1 MSLGNTS
8 IHQRGEIPE
17 ITKLPNGRI
26 RVVRRFEKFT
36 REDVDNANL
45 GSLLGDF
52 GDLDTAGEQ
61 ITNQGYTNCRLISVE
76 VDTRVNSATNTENPL
91 LVQTYETLTNQ
102 FVEITDPIV
111 EIQENGLAKITKTYR
126 AISGTTPPRKIGV
139 DAAYVV
145 TNPTNQVTVTASEGS
160 GTYKPN
166 ANFTKWIREGDD
178 PEQYVF
184 QNTSGESVS
193 SEWIFYDVLDGN
205 PLYYSDT
212 NGYLPWEVQWPAAS
226 GISFSTQSNST
237 VYGLLAS
244 SELEDTTAFA
254 QLTEVYLEA
263 GTISIDKSSGPQGL
277 PSTYTRTYTSI
288 FEEPTSLG
296 IALSEDVS
304 NVNGYPQYVYTFLEG
319 SIEGSSPLGA
329 SGEIISYDE
338 IIEVRQAGV
347 VSGSGVSVTGG
358 TVAVLSTVPPSI
370 KKIKATVT
378 ISLVTTS
385 TLSDPTNFAYNLSN
399 TSVSAAITTTRIS
412 PIGIEQGTSLTVS
425 VFNNSSSSDT
435 RTFPNHYRSN
445 DGASGIITS
454 PAQIIRDEDN
464 IIGTALNSST
474 STSIVLSGSTVAPA
488 TTGTYQE
495 SLDPAFLDVDGT
507 QYYRKTIYSIA

>member
-1 MSLGNTS
+1 MSLGNS
-8 IHQRGEIPE
+8 NIHQRGEIPE

-52 GDLDTAGEQ
+52 GDLDAAGEQ

-76 VDTRVNSATNTENPL
+76 VDTRVNSTTNTENPL
-91 LVQTYETLTNQ
+91 LVQTYETLTAA
-102 FVEITDPIV
+102 FVEITDPTV
-111 EIQENGLAKITKTYR
+111 AYGENGLKKITRVFR
-126 AISGTTPPRKIGV
+126 AISGTTSSN
-139 DAAYVV
+139 VV
-145 TNPTNQVTVTASEGS
+145 
-160 GTYKPN
+160 GTTTFPVVPVAGTTTTY
-166 ANFTKWIREGDD
+166 
-178 PEQYVF
+178 
-184 QNTSGESVS
+184 
-193 SEWIFYDVLDGN
+193 
-205 PLYYSDT
+205 
-212 NGYLPWEVQWPAAS
+212 
-226 GISFSTQSNST
+226 
-237 VYGLLAS
+237 LAS

-319 SIEGSSPLGA
+319 PIEGSSPLGA

-347 VSGSGVSVTGG
+347 VSGSGVSVTDG
-358 TVAVLSTVPPSI
+358 TVAVLNTIPPSI

-378 ISLVTTS
+378 ISLVTS
-385 TLSDPTNFAYNLSN
+385 GTLSDPTNFAYNLSN
-399 TSVSAAITTTRIS
+399 TSVSAAITTTRTS
-412 PIGIEQGTSLTVS
+412 PIGVEQGNSLTVS

-435 RTFPNHYRSN
+435 RTFPSHYRSN
-445 DGASGIITS
+445 DGASGTITS
-454 PAQIIRDEDN
+454 AAQIIRDEDN

-474 STSIVLSGSTVAPA
+474 STSIVLSGSTTAPA